1 MVIGLKEEIKV
12 VCFTSI
18 SILGPVLLNVWQVFV
33 ERPPNPYNVMVNY
46 CRFIKGKKIGSS

>member
-1 MVIGLKEEIKV
+1 MVIVLKEEIKV
-12 VCFTSI
+12 VGFTSI